1 MLIKL
6 NSQGLLTCRYLN
18 TKCVMI
24 DNLRE
29 ALFPNVMIVYNINIS
44 IYFATVQVSNYAF
57 YYFSIFMISVYNI
70 TSSVGTSFFYTK

>member
-1 MLIKL
+1 
-6 NSQGLLTCRYLN
+6 
-18 TKCVMI
+18 MI